1 MNKPEQVKPEKMDLR
16 SMDVAAEKR
25 EEIRRFFKQAFP
37 EAIEEGKID
46 LDQLRR
52 ALGEWVAPSKE
63 RFGLNWP
70 GKAEC
75 MKIIQQPSI
84 ATLKPDLEN
93 SLDFD
98 TTEHLFIEGDNLEV
112 LKLLQKSYYGKVKLI
127 YIDPPYNTGNEFIY
141 PDKYAETIETYM
153 AYTGQTD
160 DEGRRFSTNSDT
172 SGRFHSRW
180 LNMMYPRL
188 YLARNLLKEDGIVFI
203 SIDNNEVSNLRSI
216 CDEIFGEDNFLGN
229 IARSTGQTTGQD
241 SGGLGA
247 SFDFILVYTKADE
260 VGLEGIA
267 LSQKDMARFDNEDE
281 KGKYALDQMRK
292 TGSADRREDRP
303 KMFFP
308 VYAPD
313 GTEVLP
319 MAPAGYEGRWRFGKD
334 TYERL
339 LAEGFI
345 EWRKTQ
351 RNGAEVWWPYVKYYL
366 EGRTKRPSPLW
377 TDLDGNKKAAR
388 DLRDLFD
395 GKKVFDFPKPVALVK
410 RMIQIAPNASDDDI
424 ILDFFAGSCATAQA
438 VLELNEEDGGSRKF
452 IMVQLP
458 EPCVSGTEA
467 YAAGY
472 KTIAEIGRD
481 RIKRY
486 VASRGKDQSLELG
499 TGDTG
504 LRAFYLAPSNFRIWQ
519 GEDAGEG
526 ASTELAAQLEM
537 HVDHLAP
544 DTTAIDILYELLL
557 KAGFPLT
564 TKVVSSEMAG
574 KQVFSI
580 GDGALLICLEK
591 EITPELIDALAEAN
605 PLQVICLDEGFKG
618 NDQLKA
624 NAVQTFKARAAAA
637 ESEIV
642 FKTV

>member
-1 MNKPEQVKPEKMDLR
+1 MNKPEQVKPEKMDLQ
-16 SMDVAAEKR
+16 SMDIAAEKR

-37 EAIEEGKID
+37 EVIEEGGVD

-93 SLDFD
+93 SLQFD

-260 VGLEGIA
+260 VSLEGIA

-319 MAPAGYEGRWRFGKD
+319 MAPAGYEGRWRFGKE
-334 TYERL
+334 TYDRL

-351 RNGAEVWWPYVKYYL
+351 RNGGEVWWPYVKYYL

-438 VLELNEEDGGSRKF
+438 VLELNEEDGGSRKY

-458 EPCVSGTEA
+458 EPCVPGTEA
-467 YAAGY
+467 YSAGY

-486 VASRGKDQSLELG
+486 VASRSKDLSLELG
-499 TGDTG
+499 TADNG
-504 LRAFYLAPSNFRIWQ
+504 LRTFYLAPSNFRVWR
-519 GEDAGEG
+519 GEELGEES
-526 ASTELAAQLEM
+526 STELAAQLEM
-537 HVDHLAP
+537 HVDHLASQNSA
-544 DTTAIDILYELLL
+544 TDILYEMLL

-564 TKVVSSEMAG
+564 TKVVSSKMAG

-618 NDQLKA
+618 NDQLKT
-624 NAVQTFKARAAAA
+624 NAVQTFKARAQAE